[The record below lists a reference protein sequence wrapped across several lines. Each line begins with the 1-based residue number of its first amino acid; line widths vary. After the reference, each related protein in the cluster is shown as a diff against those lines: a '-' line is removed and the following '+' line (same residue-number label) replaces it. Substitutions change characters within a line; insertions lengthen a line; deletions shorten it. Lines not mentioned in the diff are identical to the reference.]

1 MKFRASLLRYA
12 TGNHLNFN
20 EDSVLVASQPM
31 TPECFNYFEIRCGR
45 GNDLAIALS
54 EYVDLELCAL
64 NYCWSSAGQIIQC
77 SDVVLSVLPY
87 I

>member
-1 MKFRASLLRYA
+1 MIFCAMKFRASLLRYA

-45 GNDLAIALS
+45 GNDLAVALS
-54 EYVDLELCAL
+54 EYVDLELCVATL
-64 NYCWSSAGQIIQC
+64 RTVCTQFLL
-77 SDVVLSVLPY
+77 DTLL
-87 I
+87 